1 MTIQVGEV
9 GRKRERVQYV
19 PVFRVQLVRE
29 GSTKTRNKELSS
41 PSAAADIM
49 QDYIGD
55 TDREI
60 FVVAMLDT
68 KNKVIGIN
76 TVAVGSLNS
85 TIVHPREVLKP
96 AILVNAAGIIVG
108 HNHPSGDPTP
118 SLEDMSV
125 TERLGSLQDRGIN
138 LLDHVIIGNGQYL
151 SFKERGF
158 CKNNIKIRRK
168 KMVMEY
174 TIMNTCKTLK
184 SVWRRPRQRKVRRP
198 GWRCCFS

>member
-29 GSTKTRNKELSS
+29 GSTKTCNKELSS

-96 AILVNAAGIIVG
+96 AILANAAGIIVG
-108 HNHPSGDPTP
+108 HNHPSGDLTP

-125 TERLGSLQDRGIN
+125 TERLGEACKIVGIN
-138 LLDHVIIGNGQYL
+138 LLDHVIIGDGQYL

-158 CKNNIKIRRK
+158 
-168 KMVMEY
+168 
-174 TIMNTCKTLK
+174 L
-184 SVWRRPRQRKVRRP
+184 
-198 GWRCCFS
+198 